1 MIIDFIVLNLSY
13 VVLCHWANLQDTPFY
28 SKQVWFLLNLSFF
41 IVVYVLGSLH
51 DKRVVYIDRVLVHLV
66 KYVMLHA
73 VIFLMLV
80 SFIDALPPWKAI
92 LYFYINFVTALSAWW
107 FVARILIQWHRGRR

>member
-1 MIIDFIVLNLSY
+1 MRKTGRYGYFIRWI
-13 VVLCHWANLQDTPFY
+13 LCGTCAFDGRHQDTPFFY

-80 SFIDALPPWKAI
+80 SFIDALPPWKAM
-92 LYFYINFVTALSAWW
+92 S
-107 FVARILIQWHRGRR
+107 

>member
-1 MIIDFIVLNLSY
+1 M
-13 VVLCHWANLQDTPFY
+13 
-28 SKQVWFLLNLSFF
+28 WFLLNLSFF

-92 LYFYINFVTALSAWW
+92 LYFYLIFVTALSVWW
-107 FVARILIQWHRGRR
+107 IVARKLLKWYRGKGYTFGQCGCSCM